1 MPQRSSRIHRPLP
14 GLVIFLAALLLT
26 GCSQESLIFYPE
38 TLPKDFRFSFS
49 EPFREVRLHAGG
61 IELHALHFRTPSPRG
76 VVLYFHGNAG
86 SLRTWGEIAPD
97 FTRRG
102 FDLVMPDY
110 RGFGKSE
117 GRLDGEK
124 DLLED
129 ALRIYDHVRK
139 EFPEQA
145 IVLYGRSIGTGPAA
159 WVASLRKPRILILE
173 SPYTSLE
180 DLGAHHYPFLPRFM
194 LRTFLKYPLPTEK
207 WIRTISCPVF
217 LFHGTADDIIPFSM
231 SERLNALA
239 AGKHVLIAVPGGGHN
254 DLDRYPLYHRE
265 LDRILKG
272 EPARAE
278 R

>member
-1 MPQRSSRIHRPLP
+1 MLQCFSRNHRLLP
-14 GLVIFLAALLLT
+14 GLLIFMAALLLT

-49 EPFREVRLHAGG
+49 EPFREVRLQAGG
-61 IELHALHFRTPSPRG
+61 IELHALHFRTPAPRG

-86 SLRTWGEIAPD
+86 SLRTWGEIAPE

-102 FDLVMPDY
+102 YDLVIPDY

-117 GRLDGEK
+117 GRLDGEQ

-129 ALRIYDHVRK
+129 TLRIYDHVRN
-139 EFPEQA
+139 EYPEQA

-159 WVASLRKPRILILE
+159 WVATQRKPRTLILE
-173 SPYTSLE
+173 SPYTSLV
-180 DLGAHHYPFLPRFM
+180 DLGAYHYPFLPRLM
-194 LRTFLKYPLPTEK
+194 IRSFLKYTLPTEK
-207 WIRTISCPVF
+207 WIRSISCPVF
-217 LFHGTADDIIPFSM
+217 LFHGTADDIIPFPM
-231 SERLNALA
+231 SERLVALA
-239 AGKHVLIAVPGGGHN
+239 AGRHILIAVPGGGHN
-254 DLDRYPLYHRE
+254 DLDRYPQYHRE

-272 EPARAE
+272 VSARSE